1 VGEGGQ
7 GGEGSGRRTPGRGA
21 TPALLAFG
29 WQSALDPAGPQAAR
43 IEDLW
48 WVYFWVCAA
57 VFVLVFL
64 ALVTAVFHGRRGEG
78 DPTDPGAPHPPE
90 SERRLTRTVAS
101 AVAVTVAVLTGLL
114 VATVAASRTA
124 SSLPGDPL
132 TLELTGQ
139 QWWWQVRYEDPTP
152 SRRVTTANEI
162 HIPVGRP
169 VRVKTRST
177 DVIHSFWVPNLHGKL
192 DLIPNRPS
200 EIWIQ
205 ADRPGVYRGQCA
217 EFCGYQHANM
227 ALLVVAEP
235 PEAFRAWYE
244 AQLQTARPPASAL
257 QRRGKA
263 VFESLPCPL
272 CHTIAGTQAAGKTA
286 PDLTHLASRRT
297 LAAGTLP
304 NTRGHLGGWILDP
317 QTVKPGNKMPAVS
330 LKSDDL
336 QALLAY
342 LESLE

>member
-1 VGEGGQ
+1 MPGQ
-7 GGEGSGRRTPGRGA
+7 SA
-21 TPALLAFG
+21 PALAVAFG
-29 WQSALDPAGPQAAR
+29 WQSVLDSAGPQAAR

-64 ALVTAVFHGRRGEG
+64 ALVMAVFRGRRGKG
-78 DPTDPGAPHPPE
+78 DPTDPGAPHPPA
-90 SERRLTRTVAS
+90 SERRLTRTVAGATAAT
-101 AVAVTVAVLTGLL
+101 AVILIGLL
-114 VATVAASRTA
+114 VATVAASRAT

-132 TLELTGQ
+132 TIELTGQ

-152 SRRVTTANEI
+152 SRMVTTANEI

-177 DVIHSFWVPNLHGKL
+177 DVIHSFWVPNLHGKR
-192 DLIPNRPS
+192 DLIPGRPS
-200 EIWIQ
+200 EILIQ
-205 ADRPGVYRGQCA
+205 ADRPGVFRGQCA

-235 PEAFRAWYE
+235 PETFAAWYE
-244 AQLQTARPPASAL
+244 AQLQPARPPSDAL
-257 QRRGKA
+257 QQRGKV
-263 VFESLPCPL
+263 VFEALPCPL
-272 CHTIAGTQAAGKTA
+272 CHTIAGTQASGKTA
-286 PDLTHLASRRT
+286 PDLTHLASRRM

-317 QTVKPGNKMPAVS
+317 QTIKPGNKMPAVS
-330 LKSDDL
+330 LGSDDL
-336 QALLAY
+336 RALLAY
-342 LESLE
+342 LESLR